1 MLDSFCKKRGAFI
14 SIIRFLD
21 KKSKSVPE
29 FHYLDGQDAD
39 LLQNRKCKYY
49 AILKEIFRADNG
61 K

>member
-1 MLDSFCKKRGAFI
+1 MLDSFCKKRGEFI
-14 SIIRFLD
+14 PIIRLLD

-39 LLQNRKCKYY
+39 LLQNRKRKYF
-49 AILKEIFRADNG
+49 AILKEIFRADDE